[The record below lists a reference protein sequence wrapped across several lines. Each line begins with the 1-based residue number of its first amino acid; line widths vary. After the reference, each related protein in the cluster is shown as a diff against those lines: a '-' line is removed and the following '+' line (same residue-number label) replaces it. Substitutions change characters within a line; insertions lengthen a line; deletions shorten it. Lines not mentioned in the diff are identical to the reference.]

1 MWFGSTPE
9 RDNKPEWTL
18 SLPTTTGSGLMIE
31 GNSADEIL
39 TRLRAHLAA
48 QNIPASTT
56 ADVGKVDPPTP
67 DAVERAVKIMMDREG
82 DSYER

>member
-31 GNSADEIL
+31 GSSADEIL
-39 TRLRAHLAA
+39 ARLRAHLAA
-48 QNIPASTT
+48 QNIPASTGWRNC
-56 ADVGKVDPPTP
+56 D
-67 DAVERAVKIMMDREG
+67 DA
-82 DSYER
+82 